1 MKKQNLS
8 IAIIVAITATV
19 VVVALSLIV
28 SRVHSVTSAEKK
40 YDQVS
45 TEAVEDSYRAIA
57 VQTED
62 PEVVEEIDP
71 RAGWL
76 EDEDGK
82 SAYTMKVDAEKLLE
96 INEDYIGWIYGCG
109 GDVDYPI
116 CESEDDQF
124 YLKHGFDK
132 SKNIYGTLFT
142 EQLDNGFLYT
152 DVVVYGH
159 HMKNGTMFNKICN
172 YKEEEY
178 FTKHP
183 YFYVFTTRGDAQYE
197 IFSAYYI
204 DMDVLADIQIRDAD
218 LSREAYIQSLKDRS
232 LYDTGVEVSEND
244 NILTLVT
251 CEYTTE
257 NGRMILHLR
266 KVKE

>member
-1 MKKQNLS
+1 MKKNNLS
-8 IAIIVAITATV
+8 IAIIVAIAATV
-19 VVVALSLIV
+19 IVVASCLIV
-28 SRVHSVTSAEKK
+28 SRVHSITSAEKK
-40 YDQVS
+40 YDNVS
-45 TEAVEDSYRAIA
+45 EEAVEDNYRAIA
-57 VQTED
+57 IEVADTE
-62 PEVVEEIDP
+62 EVEEYDP
-71 RAGWL
+71 RAAWL
-76 EDEDGK
+76 EDADGK
-82 SAYTMKVDAEKLLE
+82 NAYTMKVDADKLLE

-109 GDVDYPI
+109 GDVDYPV
-116 CESEDDQF
+116 CEAEDDQF

-132 SKNIYGTLFT
+132 SKNVYGTLFT
-142 EQLDNGFLYT
+142 ELLDNGFLYT

-159 HMKNGTMFNKICN
+159 HMKNGSMFQRICN
-172 YKEEEY
+172 YKEESY
-178 FTKHP
+178 FKDHP

-204 DMDVLADIQIRDAD
+204 DMDVLADIQVRDAN

-232 LYDTGVEVSEND
+232 LYDTGVEVGEED

-251 CEYTTE
+251 CEYTTD